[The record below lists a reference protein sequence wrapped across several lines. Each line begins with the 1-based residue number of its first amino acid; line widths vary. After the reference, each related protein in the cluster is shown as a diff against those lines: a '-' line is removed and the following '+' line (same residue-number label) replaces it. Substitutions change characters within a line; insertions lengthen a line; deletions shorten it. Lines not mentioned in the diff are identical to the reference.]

1 MIMVNKHQKKTIKNV
16 VPYCGAVLWQC
27 SVCGTALRYS
37 GFAPSV
43 YMNSSPITTMDWIN
57 KLLLMELEQNQIQLL
72 INTEDEN
79 LFYCERIPLPKDT
92 VRGLN
97 ALNLI

>member
-1 MIMVNKHQKKTIKNV
+1 
-16 VPYCGAVLWQC
+16 
-27 SVCGTALRYS
+27 
-37 GFAPSV
+37 
-43 YMNSSPITTMDWIN
+43 MNWIN

-72 INTEDEN
+72 INTEDEK
-79 LFYCERIPLPKDT
+79 LFYCEIIQLPKDT